1 MKYLM
6 NMCKSVCV
14 AKSSRHQNDCCHVQR
29 QRLYFYTSL
38 LFPDEADEQTAWIKS
53 ILGFILKI
61 VIWMY
66 FYVQNSPNYVHV
78 QLFIDLLQLMLT
90 LFRCNNLWVIVQQH
104 KIKNWFV
111 ICSGSSEFSISCISI
126 YLYVSTVTTP
136 TLGTTDLNSFPYWKA
151 PNWVFF
157 SLSE

>member
-1 MKYLM
+1 MIAAMFKG
-6 NMCKSVCV
+6 K
-14 AKSSRHQNDCCHVQR
+14 DFI
-29 QRLYFYTSL
+29 FYTSL
-38 LFPDEADEQTAWIKS
+38 FISWWGRWADCMDQVHFGFYFEDRDLNVLLCTE
-53 ILGFILKI
+53 LGWFAENL
-61 VIWMY
+61 
-66 FYVQNSPNYVHV
+66 PNYVHV

-111 ICSGSSEFSISCISI
+111 ICSGSFEFSISCISI

-136 TLGTTDLNSFPYWKA
+136 TLGTTDLNRFPYWKS